1 MVEGLFRRQQLHAAG
16 PADRLTAVPNGG
28 ALELVAIVESMVQLP
43 LDGPVWNSV
52 FTVAPLT
59 IVGTVEEDGSI
70 DLAPKH
76 MAMPLGW
83 DNYFCFVCSPRH
95 ATQRNAQ
102 RTGQFTVSFP
112 RPGDVIETS
121 MAAAGRDDEGDKP
134 GLQAIATFD
143 ATAVEGPLVTDA
155 YLWLE
160 CELDRVV
167 DGYGE
172 NSLIIGRIAA
182 AAVAD
187 DSVRRAEDDDADLIA
202 QAPMLA
208 YVSPGRFARITQTY
222 SFPFPA
228 DFSR

>member
-1 MVEGLFRRQQLHAAG
+1 
-16 PADRLTAVPNGG
+16 
-28 ALELVAIVESMVQLP
+28 MVQLP
-43 LDGPVWNSV
+43 LDQPIWSSV

-95 ATQRNAQ
+95 ATQRNAR

-112 RPGDVIETS
+112 RPGYVIETS
-121 MAAAGRDDEGDKP
+121 MAATGRDEEGEKP
-134 GLQAIATFD
+134 GLQAIPTFEATTVD
-143 ATAVEGPLVTDA
+143 GPLVTDA

-172 NSLIIGRIAA
+172 NSLIIGRIVA
-182 AAVAD
+182 AAVAE
-187 DSVRRAEDDDADLIA
+187 DSVRRDATDDADLVA

-222 SFPFPA
+222 SFPFPS

>member
-1 MVEGLFRRQQLHAAG
+1 
-16 PADRLTAVPNGG
+16 
-28 ALELVAIVESMVQLP
+28 MVQLP
-43 LDGPVWNSV
+43 LDQPIWNNV

-121 MAAAGRDDEGDKP
+121 MAAAGRDEEGDKP

-143 ATAVEGPLVTDA
+143 ATTVEGPLVNDA

-160 CELDRVV
+160 CKLDRIV

-172 NSLIIGRIAA
+172 NSLIIGRIVA

-187 DSVRRAEDDDADLIA
+187 DSVRRDETDDADLIA